1 MKDSLDMKTW
11 LRHLAAFAAAALSA
25 GNPALAVAQSAPA
38 SGDVG
43 QIDGDGGVS
52 GFYGWSAKPGAPGRM
67 LRQEPL
73 PATLT
78 QPDAGKALR
87 VLYSSTSGV
96 GRGAIAVSG
105 MVFLPK
111 GTPPK
116 GGWPIVA
123 WAHGTTGFADVCAPS
138 WTGTSA
144 RDKEY
149 LAKWLDAGFAVV
161 ASDYEGLGT
170 RGVHPYLMWRSE
182 GRSVLDAARAALGA
196 YPRQLSNRVLVIG
209 QSQGSG
215 AALGATYLAKDY
227 APGLHVLGTV
237 ATGLVMTFDTPH
249 AADYVAKSAALTDPR
264 FMSPGFAMLRIAG
277 IDRSLHPDLDPA
289 DFVKPAG
296 RSLLRTARTACLHDL
311 FGQADRE
318 GLTGEQVFVENL
330 APIDGTMSANFDFP
344 DGHMPVPIFVGTG
357 LADDMAGTQGQYNA
371 VKAMCAAGTTL
382 QWHTYPGEDHGS
394 VVNASAR
401 DSIPFALALLAGRTP
416 TSNCA
421 TIAPPGPVQKKHA
434 EG

>member
-1 MKDSLDMKTW
+1 MKRW
-11 LRHLAAFAAAALSA
+11 LWHLT
-25 GNPALAVAQSAPA
+25 ALATVSLVASVSAVVGVQPGQAPA
-38 SGDVG
+38 DPRADLGH
-43 QIDGDGGVS
+43 IDGDGGVS
-52 GFYGWSAKPGAPGRM
+52 GFYDWTGKPGAPGRM

-73 PATLT
+73 PTDRI
-78 QPDAGKALR
+78 QPDAGTVLR

-96 GRGAIAVSG
+96 EQGAIAVSG

-111 GTPPK
+111 GAAPK

-144 RDKEY
+144 RDKDY
-149 LAKWLDAGFAVV
+149 LQKWLEAGFAVV

-170 RGVHPYLMWRSE
+170 KGVHPYLIWRSE

-196 YPRQLSNRVLVIG
+196 YPRQLSNRVLIVG

-227 APGLHVLGTV
+227 APQLHILGTV

-249 AADYVAKSAALTDPR
+249 GADYVAKSATLTDPH
-264 FMSPGFAMLRIAG
+264 FMNPGFAMLRIAG
-277 IDRSLHPDLDPA
+277 IDRSLHPELDPA

-296 RSLLRTARTACLHDL
+296 RALLRTARTACLHDL
-311 FGQADRE
+311 FAQADRE
-318 GLTGEQVFVENL
+318 GLNGQQVFVENL
-330 APIDGTMSANFDFP
+330 DPIDGTMNANFDFP
-344 DGHMPVPIFVGTG
+344 DAHMPGPIFVGTG

-371 VKAMCAAGTTL
+371 VKAMCAAGTSL
-382 QWHTYPGEDHGS
+382 QWHVYPGEDHGS
-394 VVNASAR
+394 AVNASAR
-401 DSIPFALALLAGRTP
+401 DSIPFAKALLAGKTP
-416 TSNCA
+416 ASNCA
-421 TIAPPGPVQKKHA
+421 TISPPGPVQKKRTDV
-434 EG
+434 GG